1 MKRVALGDSDALAG
15 LLERH
20 SSRVHGYLV
29 RYTHS
34 RTDADDLLQ
43 ETWIRVARSAR
54 QFDSGRRFRTW
65 LYGIATNLGRDF
77 LRRRDTQRR
86 ALRDVKSGLELTAR
100 SDSNVA
106 ERYDLREHVRG
117 LPDRMREVV
126 LLRYFEGMNE
136 ADMSASLGIAK
147 GTVKS
152 RLHAALKHL
161 REGYEVVK

>member
-1 MKRVALGDSDALAG
+1 MASDEELMKRVALGDSDALAG

-77 LRRRDTQRR
+77 PAPPR
-86 ALRDVKSGLELTAR
+86 
-100 SDSNVA
+100 
-106 ERYDLREHVRG
+106 
-117 LPDRMREVV
+117 
-126 LLRYFEGMNE
+126 
-136 ADMSASLGIAK
+136 
-147 GTVKS
+147 
-152 RLHAALKHL
+152 HAAASTSR
-161 REGYEVVK
+161 REEWARADGTF